1 MCLMENVLSASTELT
16 THVESGGGYTRCS
29 PPQLNMLA
37 LHLEFFPIFSE
48 KFLSSRGTQDLSD
61 LACLSYNILLMFQ
74 TEKTVKGLFL
84 LKC

>member
-1 MCLMENVLSASTELT
+1 
-16 THVESGGGYTRCS
+16 
-29 PPQLNMLA
+29 MLA

-48 KFLSSRGTQDLSD
+48 KFLSFRGTQDLID

-74 TEKTVKGLFL
+74 TEKTIKGLFL